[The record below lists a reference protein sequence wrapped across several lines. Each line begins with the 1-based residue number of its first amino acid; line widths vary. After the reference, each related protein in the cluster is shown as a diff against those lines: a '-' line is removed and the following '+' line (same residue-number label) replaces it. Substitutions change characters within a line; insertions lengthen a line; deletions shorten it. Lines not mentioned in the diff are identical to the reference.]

1 MCKYSDELD
10 VQSNWFL
17 LGQESIVIGDNIHSN
32 GLRVISFSTSK
43 ALYYLSRSTT
53 INADGTFKI
62 CPYLWL
68 QAKIFYTGWEF
79 KKKIFFSM
87 YWMVYFYNLFVCLL
101 LTCFASC
108 I

>member
-68 QAKIFYTGWEF
+68 QAKILYTGWEF
-79 KKKIFFSM
+79 
-87 YWMVYFYNLFVCLL
+87 
-101 LTCFASC
+101 
-108 I
+108 